1 MMNDLSIWAPLNKID
16 RNKYLY
22 HYTSIEK
29 AFKIL
34 YYKKLRFS
42 PITATNDIFEQ
53 KAKLLFNNYDS
64 DTHKKI
70 TKIRN
75 YFDDQRN
82 RVRILCFSQDN
93 QEVLDNP
100 SDFPEDY
107 RNANVIGRGLALP
120 RMWAQYSANNS
131 GVCFIFNKQ
140 KLINSIKA
148 QGLIFL
154 ANKVQYVDNYANEQ
168 LKKEDIQ
175 QLYKKIDLEYSNV
188 FLDMI
193 RKNNDFLNYNFFTK
207 LNDWESENEYRIM
220 TYVCEKDS
228 NTNVEIDELY
238 KFLEGVVVGQNIAD
252 ENCVILNKLAKDV
265 KIRKIY
271 FDNHIT
277 SIQDI

>member
-42 PITATNDIFEQ
+42 PITSTNDIFEQ

-75 YFDDQRN
+75 YFDEQRN
-82 RVRILCFSQDN
+82 RVRILCFSQDT
-93 QEVLDNP
+93 QEVPDKP

-107 RNANVIGRGLALP
+107 ENANVIGRGLALP

-154 ANKVQYVDNYANEQ
+154 ANKVQYVDNYANNQ

-175 QLYKKIDLEYSNV
+175 QLYKKIVQEYNNV
-188 FLDMI
+188 FLEMI
-193 RKNNDFLNYNFFTK
+193 RKNNDFLIYNFFTK

-220 TYVCEKDS
+220 TYICDKDS
-228 NTNVEIDELY
+228 NTKVEIDELY

-252 ENCVILNKLAKDV
+252 ENCVILNKLTKDV